1 VTSGPL
7 SIAQV
12 FPVRRS
18 GGANS
23 AARFATAVSEEL
35 ERRGHE
41 VLRVKTGDPV
51 KRLLKSRQLDVVHVH
66 DPFAPSAPSAALRHS
81 FSLNVA
87 TFHEP
92 RERVLA
98 TQVARPLV
106 EIFFGRIDARTV
118 TRPQTAELLERFFPA
133 SYEVLGVGAAA
144 GGGDGA
150 AAVEMDWAA
159 IAEELEAIY
168 RRLLDRRHPPE
179 GDPEVR
185 ERISRRPLIEV
196 DLHMHTDHS
205 GDCNTPVDVLIH
217 TARDRGLGAIA
228 ITDHNEV
235 SGALEARKL
244 AEELGDIKVIV
255 AEEVKTAEQGEV
267 IGLFLEEKIPKGLTM
282 AETIAE
288 IRRQGG
294 LVYVPHPFDRF
305 HSVPDYEHLL
315 DIVEEIDLL
324 EVFNPRVALTS
335 FNEEAVRF
343 ARKYRIVP
351 AAGSDS
357 HVAQG
362 LGSVRQRI
370 HDFDG
375 PAEFLEA
382 MRDADITRKHKNLV
396 YVQTLKFLQ
405 TTGRPKAP
413 KRRVPDAKPVRG
425 GRPRQRRRTSKS

>member
-1 VTSGPL
+1 VTSAPL

-18 GGANS
+18 GANP

-51 KRLLKSRQLDVVHVH
+51 KRLLKGQRPDIVHVH

-81 FSLNVA
+81 YSLNVA
-87 TFHEP
+87 TFHDP

-133 SYEVLGVGAAA
+133 GYELLGEGSANGA
-144 GGGDGA
+144 
-150 AAVEMDWAA
+150 EPDWGA
-159 IAEELEAIY
+159 IADELEAIY
-168 RRLLDRRHPPE
+168 RRLLDRRHPPG
-179 GDPEVR
+179 GDAEIR
-185 ERISRRPLIEV
+185 ERISQRPLIEV

-205 GDCNTPVDVLIH
+205 GDCATPVDVLIH

-315 DIVEEIDLL
+315 DIVEEIDIL
-324 EVFNPRVALTS
+324 EVFNPRVAVTS

-343 ARKYRIVP
+343 ATKYRIVSG
-351 AAGSDS
+351 AGSDS

-425 GRPRQRRRTSKS
+425 GRPRQRKAGRRASKS

>member
-18 GGANS
+18 GANP

-41 VLRVKTGDPV
+41 VLRISTGDPV
-51 KRLLKSRQLDVVHVH
+51 KRLLKSRHPDIVHVH

-87 TFHEP
+87 TFHDP

-118 TRPQTAELLERFFPA
+118 TRPQTAQLLERFFPA
-133 SYEVLGVGAAA
+133 SYELLGEGSADDGEPKWGAVA
-144 GGGDGA
+144 D
-150 AAVEMDWAA
+150 
-159 IAEELEAIY
+159 ELEAIY
-168 RRLLDRRHPPE
+168 RRLLDRRHPPD
-179 GDPEVR
+179 GNAEVR
-185 ERISRRPLIEV
+185 ERISQRPLIEV

-205 GDCNTPVDVLIH
+205 GDCATPVDVLIQ

-315 DIVEEIDLL
+315 DIVEEIDIL

-343 ARKYRIVP
+343 ATKYRIVSG
-351 AAGSDS
+351 AGSDS

-425 GRPRQRRRTSKS
+425 GRPRRRGEGRRTSKS